1 MDGSRIFRSFR
12 VAASAS
18 LLAAT
23 LIAQPAPF
31 VPARKI
37 TKLGEG
43 VYEIQHPDS
52 LPDFPEGNTTVV
64 IGTQSVFVVDAGYL
78 PSTTAADIAQ
88 IRRWTDKPVRYLML
102 THGHTDHTTGTG
114 AYVRAFPGLT
124 VVAHRETRNLMARYT
139 PGYAALFT
147 AKTEQLQKAFDAGLD
162 DDGKPLSAETRDKMT
177 RELEARRAAG
187 EQFRTKMGE
196 NPLPDFLLD
205 RGTTTFDLG
214 GRDVEVKFLG
224 RGNTAGDLVAFIP
237 RERIAVVGDILVH
250 PLPYTCSGF
259 PVDWVTTL
267 DNVAALSPA
276 AIVPGHGEVL
286 RDLAY
291 VRTIQDMLS
300 TAVRQV
306 DSIFQQIPGG
316 GQSSLEV
323 AQKAVNLDAFR
334 DRIPPRDQYNRDF
347 FGRNVPNCLARNV
360 YYQLAPR

>member
-1 MDGSRIFRSFR
+1 MTRQRAARWSAA
-12 VAASAS
+12 VAI
-18 LLAAT
+18 LLASN
-23 LIAQPAPF
+23 LIAQPAAF
-31 VPARKI
+31 QPARKV
-37 TKLGEG
+37 TKLADG
-43 VYEIQHPDS
+43 VFEIQHPDA
-52 LPDFPEGNTTVV
+52 LPDFPEGNSTVV
-64 IGTQSVFVVDAGYL
+64 IGDRAVFVVDSGYL

-114 AYVRAFPGLT
+114 AYARAFPGLT
-124 VVAHRETRNLMARYT
+124 IVAHRETRNLIARFN

-147 AKTEQLQKAFDAGLD
+147 TKTAQMQKTLDAGVD
-162 DDGKPLSAETRDKMT
+162 DSGKTMSADDRAAMT
-177 RELEARRAAG
+177 REIEARKAAG
-187 EQFRTKMGE
+187 EQFARMGD
-196 NPLPDFLLD
+196 NPLPDFLVD
-205 RGTTTFDLG
+205 HGTTTFDLG
-214 GRDVEVKFLG
+214 GREVEVMFLG

-267 DNVAALSPA
+267 DNVAALSPT

-286 RDLAY
+286 RDLVY
-291 VRTIQDMLS
+291 LRTVQDMLQ

-316 GQSSLEV
+316 GQSSLEA

-334 DRIPPRDQYNRDF
+334 DRFPPRDQYNRDF
-347 FGRNVPNCLARNV
+347 FGRNVPNCIARNI

>member
-1 MDGSRIFRSFR
+1 
-12 VAASAS
+12 
-18 LLAAT
+18 
-23 LIAQPAPF
+23 
-31 VPARKI
+31 
-37 TKLGEG
+37 
-43 VYEIQHPDS
+43 
-52 LPDFPEGNTTVV
+52 
-64 IGTQSVFVVDAGYL
+64 VFVVDSGFL
-78 PSTTAADIAQ
+78 PATTEADIAQ
-88 IRRWTDKPVRYLML
+88 IRQWTDKPVRYLML

-114 AYVRAFPGLT
+114 AYARAFPGLT
-124 VVAHRETRNLMARYT
+124 IVAHRETRNLMARYT

-147 AKTEQLQKAFDAGLD
+147 TRTEQMQKTLDAGVDDSDKPMSD
-162 DDGKPLSAETRDKMT
+162 DDRTTMS
-177 RELEARRAAG
+177 REIEARKAAG
-187 EQFRTKMGE
+187 EQFRTRMGD

-214 GRDVEVKFLG
+214 GREVEVKFLG

-267 DNVAALSPA
+267 DNVAALSPT

-286 RDLAY
+286 HDLVY
-291 VRTIQDMLS
+291 LHTIHDMLQ
-300 TAVRQV
+300 TAIEQV

-316 GQSSLEV
+316 GQSSLEA

-347 FGRNVPNCLARNV
+347 FGRNVPNCIARNV